1 MSRPKHRDIACAR
14 CFRLKRKCDHAKP
27 SCGECRRKGAECL
40 PARSRKSGEN
50 ITIPLEYL
58 RQLEERVA
66 EMDRRS
72 STTETYVEMCDAGV
86 QTDMGD
92 LHTSSDPTFFLTGQ
106 HLNAED
112 DASLMLLSGLQ
123 SPYQRFIRSP
133 LSCSSDPLSF
143 LTNATFDFPWMDTA
157 PPFSLTDSSN
167 WLKEQYTNVY
177 FSVTHREW
185 PFLNETAWKS
195 WHNEVIIDGQHE
207 WRQFFLNIVYAIG
220 ASLCSTIQR
229 DPSHSIRSK
238 EFYASAMRYYPH
250 VVGHSSMALQIQAS
264 LLMILYAL
272 HSPSS
277 EEITTS
283 VASIVPFCTA
293 AMAEIRKHASIC
305 RETGSITEA
314 DEVLSEKMFITCY
327 MLNEIIVSGWDR
339 PVSAAYR
346 VVDDDV
352 SHPDLCMPLSN

>member
-1 MSRPKHRDIACAR
+1 
-14 CFRLKRKCDHAKP
+14 
-27 SCGECRRKGAECL
+27 
-40 PARSRKSGEN
+40 
-50 ITIPLEYL
+50 
-58 RQLEERVA
+58 
-66 EMDRRS
+66 MDRRS
-72 STTETYVEMCDAGV
+72 STIETQAETCDVGV
-86 QTDMGD
+86 QTNLGD
-92 LHTSSDPTFFLTGQ
+92 FDACNSSSPFLAGQ
-106 HLNAED
+106 DINPD
-112 DASLMLLSGLQ
+112 NDASLMLLSELQ
-123 SPYQRFIRSP
+123 SPNQRLTRSP
-133 LSCSSDPLSF
+133 LSFSPDTISF
-143 LTNATFDFPWMDTA
+143 FTGATFDFPWMDTT
-157 PPFSLTDSSN
+157 PSYPLTDGST

-185 PFLNETAWKS
+185 PFLNETVWKS
-195 WHNEVIIDGQHE
+195 WHNEIIIDGQEE

-229 DPSHSIRSK
+229 DPSHLIRSK
-238 EFYASAMRYYPH
+238 DFYASALRFYPH
-250 VVGHSSMALQIQAS
+250 VVGHSSMVLQIQAS

-283 VASIVPFCTA
+283 VSSIVPFCTA

-305 RETGSITEA
+305 REIGSMTEA

-352 SHPDLCMPLSN
+352 SCLDLCIYCASLPSDEDG